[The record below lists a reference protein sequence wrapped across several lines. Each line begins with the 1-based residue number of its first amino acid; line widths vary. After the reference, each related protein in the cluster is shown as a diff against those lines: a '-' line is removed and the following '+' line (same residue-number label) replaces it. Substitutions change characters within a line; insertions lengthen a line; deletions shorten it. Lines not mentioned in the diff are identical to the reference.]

1 MQSLTAFFGINNMT
15 TPQTYIAFT
24 PRGAGLLCAVT
35 YIEIDNHVFGWWI
48 GYHDAAFPSA
58 FFKLENFFSLED
70 PAFYA
75 TEGLDIYEG
84 WKFNYSLS
92 EPKLEMAISIEEDL
106 CHQLNQLQNAFIA
119 EWLFFDTDEDIEET
133 KAYHQNELPVQNVN
147 IKYKKLNKLNQKD
160 VIWTYASNDL
170 SLNIIEYMVPRWPLD
185 YGKP

>member
-1 MQSLTAFFGINNMT
+1 MT

-35 YIEIDNHVFGWWI
+35 YIEMDNHVFGWWI

-58 FFKLENFFSLED
+58 FFKLANFFSLEN
-70 PAFYA
+70 PAFFV
-75 TEGLDIYEG
+75 TDGLDIYGG

-92 EPKLEMAISIEEDL
+92 APKLAMPIPVEDEI
-106 CHQLNQLQNAFIA
+106 CHQLNQQQNAFIT
-119 EWLFFDTDEDIEET
+119 EWLFFNTDADIEEI

-147 IKYKKLNKLNQKD
+147 IKYKKLNKLDQSN
-160 VIWTYASNDL
+160 VIWTYASNNL
-170 SLNIIEYMVPRWPLD
+170 SQNVIEYMASRWPLD